1 MFSSVTSANANQN
14 QISDHANFEF
24 RTQRKTRE
32 EIDKAY
38 QSITK
43 DEDSDLGGHTN
54 SISRGSSQSNN
65 GEQAQLKE
73 NNHLFDNQQ
82 NQKDNVKVCIRVRP
96 LSQKEQHSQQ
106 GKSKCVQVDQGTI
119 HLERGFDTKKFIFDF
134 VGNE

>member
-38 QSITK
+38 KSITK

-65 GEQAQLKE
+65 GKG
-73 NNHLFDNQQ
+73 DN
-82 NQKDNVKVCIRVRP
+82 
-96 LSQKEQHSQQ
+96 
-106 GKSKCVQVDQGTI
+106 
-119 HLERGFDTKKFIFDF
+119 ER
-134 VGNE
+134 E